1 MVMVFWNS
9 QLLGCIGV
17 DVEFRMSW
25 IHSSGMLNEGGD
37 VDVGG
42 GVAPGRE

>member
-25 IHSSGMLNEGGD
+25 IHSGMLNEGGD
-37 VDVGG
+37 VGVGG